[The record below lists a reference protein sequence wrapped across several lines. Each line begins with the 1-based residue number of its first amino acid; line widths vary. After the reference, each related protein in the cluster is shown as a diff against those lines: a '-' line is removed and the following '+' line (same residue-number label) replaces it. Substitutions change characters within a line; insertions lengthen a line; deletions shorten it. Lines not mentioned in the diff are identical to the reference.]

1 MRRLLCLASRNGEH
15 CSRARTLSVGHRYQ
29 TGTYICGRPG
39 TGKTHTVLEAI
50 DAEGLPRIY
59 RNSSMSANGLWEELE
74 ANPESTLI
82 LDDISNLF
90 SYKRALQVLLAAL
103 GGRAGE
109 PRPVTYSIKGTKKQ
123 IMFEGGIIA
132 ILKPAA
138 EA

>member
-1 MRRLLCLASRNGEH
+1 MANPPQGSHPLGRPSLPD
-15 CSRARTLSVGHRYQ
+15 
-29 TGTYICGRPG
+29 GTYICGRPG

-74 ANPESTLI
+74 ANPESTLV

-109 PRPVTYSIKGTKKQ
+109 PRPVTYSIKGTK
-123 IMFEGGIIA
+123 EVDHVRGRDHRH
-132 ILKPAA
+132 LEPAA